1 MAKARRIIAVY
12 QIRNII
18 SGTYYIG
25 SSSNLYERWRTHRT
39 KLRAGTHP
47 NKHLQSS
54 WDKHR
59 EEAFKFEC
67 LATFDKVAD
76 MEVAEEGFLETA
88 IEDPQCCNLSRWA
101 KTPWRESGPRH
112 PKYGVSLSDDT
123 KQALR
128 EATLKQWKTSDPR
141 TGRKHSKESKQK
153 ISTKVQAAV
162 AEGRGG
168 SFIPTEETR
177 RKMSEALK
185 GNQNAKGHV
194 RSEEHRRKLSEAQ
207 KGNKNFFGKT
217 HSEEAKAKMG
227 QAVRMISPE
236 GEVTVYPR
244 TTAIK
249 EQLGIFLPTVQRSVR
264 SGRPLSKGPYKG
276 WRFEYV

>member
-1 MAKARRIIAVY
+1 MAIARKIIAVY
-12 QIRNII
+12 EIRNII

-47 NKHLQSS
+47 NRHLQSS
-54 WDKHR
+54 WDRHQ
-59 EEAFKFEC
+59 EEAFKFKC
-67 LATFDKVAD
+67 LATFESVKD
-76 MEVAEEGFLETA
+76 MESAEEGLLEAA
-88 IEDPQCCNLSRWA
+88 IEDPLCCNISRWA

-112 PKYGVSLSDDT
+112 PKYGIPLSEE
-123 KQALR
+123 KKRVLR
-128 EATLKQWKTSDPR
+128 EITLEQWKTSDPR
-141 TGRKHSKESKQK
+141 TGRKHTPETIEK
-153 ISTKVQAAV
+153 IKAKVQAALS
-162 AEGRGG
+162 EGRGG
-168 SFIPTEETR
+168 RFIPSEETR
-177 RKMSEALK
+177 AKMSASLK

-207 KGNKNFFGKT
+207 VGNQHWAGRS
-217 HSEEAKAKMG
+217 HSEESKAKMG

-249 EQLGIFLPTVQRSVR
+249 EQLGIFLPTVLRSVR
-264 SGRPLSKGPYKG
+264 SGKPLAKGPYKG